1 MSRKSL
7 FRDRVRHDLDL
18 VITGRGAHGIAH
30 YSFKA
35 DKFTLRAGSKLAD
48 IPTMSMYTHGYD
60 STLKHYDYLIEKGL
74 LENNILKA
82 DLTFDTLGSMG
93 TLVRLAPTYTDG
105 VKLADTNIAFK
116 NVLNDPSLYNK
127 YIANFE
133 YYDKDWNIVCC
144 DEQDEAQDKN
154 TSHREDRIDLSI
166 DCRTDEQNYT
176 SSIEFGEYRMNNNS
190 IFFRRARH
198 DIRLRLLARGADGE
212 VVYNHTEKKFI
223 LKKGSKFASSPSKV
237 FCNGRYNRY
246 LEARKSMESSG
257 DIVDNISQRDLIFS
271 GLFSLN
277 SIISLTPAYEDGAYL
292 SGTNINIIDIL
303 NDPSLYNKYIAHC
316 EYYDKDWNV
325 IGNTATQEQSDVYT
339 EGEIGEVPI
348 NMEDSLEEMEETE
361 LESFSTIEIINEL
374 LVRLS
379 KIGR

>member
-30 YSFKA
+30 YSFKT

-74 LENNILKA
+74 LGNNILKA

-133 YYDKDWNIVCC
+133 Y
-144 DEQDEAQDKN
+144 
-154 TSHREDRIDLSI
+154 
-166 DCRTDEQNYT
+166 
-176 SSIEFGEYRMNNNS
+176 
-190 IFFRRARH
+190 
-198 DIRLRLLARGADGE
+198 
-212 VVYNHTEKKFI
+212 
-223 LKKGSKFASSPSKV
+223 
-237 FCNGRYNRY
+237 
-246 LEARKSMESSG
+246 SM
-257 DIVDNISQRDLIFS
+257 L
-271 GLFSLN
+271 
-277 SIISLTPAYEDGAYL
+277 
-292 SGTNINIIDIL
+292 
-303 NDPSLYNKYIAHC
+303 
-316 EYYDKDWNV
+316 
-325 IGNTATQEQSDVYT
+325 
-339 EGEIGEVPI
+339 
-348 NMEDSLEEMEETE
+348 
-361 LESFSTIEIINEL
+361 
-374 LVRLS
+374 
-379 KIGR
+379 